1 MSQTPRQGQRVRD
14 IVPGLTV
21 VGIGARRL
29 GYKLTILPPGKAQCP
44 FHSHRG
50 EEEMFLILE
59 GTDELRFGN
68 QRYPP
73 PAGVQAKW
81 RSHIRL

>member
-1 MSQTPRQGQRVRD
+1 
-14 IVPGLTV
+14 
-21 VGIGARRL
+21 
-29 GYKLTILPPGKAQCP
+29 
-44 FHSHRG
+44 
-50 EEEMFLILE
+50 MFLILE